1 MHDRDVL
8 KIKAIR
14 SNDFSDWRVY
24 KNCRNAVNNDA
35 KLAKEMYY
43 KYAFHENEGNS
54 RKTCVIINELTSRKS
69 IIRT

>member
-24 KNCRNAVNNDA
+24 KNCRNDVNNDA

-43 KYAFHENEGNS
+43 KNTFHNMARNCEHQN
-54 RKTCVIINELTSRKS
+54 
-69 IIRT
+69 